1 MSNKSKKQFIFFTFR
16 DFSKHGGGSLRMKG
30 ILNALSKRGA
40 DVILI
45 SNTPTHIGFHSAI
58 KHIPL
63 DVYFDKKEKQIF
75 QLLLG
80 LFPLFVV
87 NFIFSSKL
95 NQLRNF
101 LTKNNF
107 YGRELIFFEYL
118 DNSIAY
124 FLKKNKVIS
133 SYTNDIHG
141 IVPLEFKETKS
152 SGILKSMLMYIKYI
166 AARKLDD
173 KVFNFADSL
182 IFVSESMKK
191 HFYSLYPKIRD
202 KENYI
207 MHDAISKDF
216 CEQKV
221 DQKLLEKIKI
231 QYKIE
236 DQEQIVFFAGAFKDL
251 GGVMDLV
258 QAFILTCKKRSNVKL
273 FLIGGGE
280 YLEKAKELVEKEK
293 AEDKVIFV
301 GMVPYEKLKT
311 YQHVADI
318 IVCPDKKHPYSDKVI
333 HIKYFDSLASGKIVI
348 NGSFDSIQEINK
360 NQELS
365 VNFEPSNINDLS
377 DKLVYCLENI
387 GELTIKY
394 KDIREQVCSKYLYE
408 NNIEDFCEERFCD

>member
-40 DVILI
+40 DVVLI

-63 DVYFDKKEKQIF
+63 NVYFDKKEKQIF

-95 NQLRNF
+95 RQLKDF

-133 SYTNDIHG
+133 RYTNDIHG

-152 SGILKSMLMYIKYI
+152 SGILKSVLFYIKYI
-166 AARKLDD
+166 AATKLDD
-173 KVFNFADSL
+173 KVFNFSDSL

-191 HFYSLYPKIRD
+191 YFYSLYPKIRD

-207 MHDAISKDF
+207 IHDAISKDF

-221 DQKLLEKIKI
+221 DQKLLEEIKI
-231 QYKIE
+231 QYQIDDHE
-236 DQEQIVFFAGAFKDL
+236 EIVFFAGAFKDL

-258 QAFILTCKKRSNVKL
+258 KAFMLICEKRSNVKL

-280 YLEKAKELVEKEK
+280 YLEKAKELVEKEQI
-293 AEDKVIFV
+293 EDKVIFA
-301 GMVPYEKLKT
+301 GMVSYEKLKT
-311 YQHVADI
+311 YQQLANI

-333 HIKYFDSLASGKIVI
+333 HIKYFDSLASGKVVI
-348 NGSFDSIQEINK
+348 NGSFDSVKEINP
-360 NQELS
+360 NQKFS
-365 VNFEPSNINDLS
+365 VDFEPSNINDLS
-377 DKLVYCLENI
+377 DKIDYCLKNI
-387 GELTIKY
+387 VALNRKY
-394 KDIREQVCSKYLYE
+394 KGVKHEICDQYLYE
-408 NNIEDFCEERFCD
+408 NTIEEFYEKKFL